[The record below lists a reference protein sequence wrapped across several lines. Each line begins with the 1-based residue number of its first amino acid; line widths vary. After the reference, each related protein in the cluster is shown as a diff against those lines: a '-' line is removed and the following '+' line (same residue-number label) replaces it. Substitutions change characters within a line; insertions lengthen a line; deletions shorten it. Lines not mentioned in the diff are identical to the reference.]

1 MNEDDKEEVETF
13 LEILERLAT
22 LEPPAQKRIVDRL
35 PQHVR
40 EDKLSDEL
48 DSLKARLGKLPGSSK

>member
-1 MNEDDKEEVETF
+1 MNEDDKVEVNAF

-35 PQHVR
+35 HQHAR
-40 EDKLSDEL
+40 EDKLGEAL
-48 DSLKARLGKLPGSSK
+48 DSLKARLGKVPGADK

>member
-35 PQHVR
+35 HQHVR